1 VTDVDRL
8 FSVPLE
14 DFVAERKQVAKELRE
29 AGEREAA
36 AEVAK
41 LPKPTPP
48 AWALNRL
55 ARDEPDEV
63 GAWLDAAE
71 ELREV
76 SESPG
81 AGLREAIEAHR
92 DATRTL
98 LGVVRDRARPGGKP
112 LSEPMLVRVRELL
125 QAATVDAQVAEALR
139 RGVVVES
146 GEVPSLGG
154 AQALGAGGEAGGAQA
169 LGAADEAGAGQA
181 PTAAGEGGEGAGAGA
196 ETSRSSGAARRGSA
210 RGGGR
215 GSSGGAGRASSGA
228 GGRGSSG
235 AAAARGPSR
244 AAERRAAKER
254 EAERKAK
261 ERADRLAELERH
273 IAAAEEELA
282 RLREDATERNAAV
295 AEADER
301 LADAQRALHRTES
314 EASAAH
320 AAADEANNA
329 VATAERELRQLTR
342 QLRSASS

>member
-29 AGEREAA
+29 AGDREAA

-48 AWALNRL
+48 AWALNQL
-55 ARDEPDEV
+55 ARSEPDAV

-71 ELREV
+71 ELRAV
-76 SESPG
+76 SASPG
-81 AGLREAIEAHR
+81 RGLREAIEAHR

-112 LSEPMLVRVRELL
+112 LSEPMLERVRELL
-125 QAATVDAQVAEALR
+125 QAATVDAGVAEALR

-146 GEVPSLGG
+146 GEAPSL
-154 AQALGAGGEAGGAQA
+154 
-169 LGAADEAGAGQA
+169 
-181 PTAAGEGGEGAGAGA
+181 TAAGEEGEGAGPDAPSGSSRGA
-196 ETSRSSGAARRGSA
+196 DRAARPG
-210 RGGGR
+210 
-215 GSSGGAGRASSGA
+215 GSSRASSRA
-228 GGRGSSG
+228 ATPRDSSRG
-235 AAAARGPSR
+235 ARGPSR
-244 AAERRAAKER
+244 AEQRRVEKER

-261 ERADRLAELERH
+261 ERAERQAELERH

-282 RLREDATERNAAV
+282 RLREDAAERNAAV

-301 LADAQRALHRTES
+301 LEDARRALHRTES

-320 AAADEANNA
+320 VAADEANDA
-329 VATAERELRQLTR
+329 VATAERELRQLAR

>member
-14 DFVAERKQVAKELRE
+14 DFVAERKQVAKELRA

-48 AWALNRL
+48 AWALNQL
-55 ARDEPDEV
+55 AREEPDAV

-71 ELREV
+71 ELRAV
-76 SESPG
+76 SENPG
-81 AGLREAIEAHR
+81 AGLRDAMAAHR

-98 LGVVRDRARPGGKP
+98 LAVVRERARPGGKP
-112 LSEPMLVRVRELL
+112 LSEPMLERVRELL
-125 QAATVDAQVAEALR
+125 QAATVDAAMADALR
-139 RGVVVES
+139 AGRVVE
-146 GEVPSLGG
+146 G
-154 AQALGAGGEAGGAQA
+154 
-169 LGAADEAGAGQA
+169 DEAPSFGVSAGDEGA
-181 PTAAGEGGEGAGAGA
+181 PSSTAAGEGGKRAGAG
-196 ETSRSSGAARRGSA
+196 RGAGGASA
-210 RGGGR
+210 GR
-215 GSSGGAGRASSGA
+215 GSGGAVTP
-228 GGRGSSG
+228 
-235 AAAARGPSR
+235 RGPSR
-244 AAERRAAKER
+244 AEQRRAAKER

-261 ERADRLAELERH
+261 ERADRQAELERH

-282 RLREDATERNAAV
+282 RLREDAAERNTAV
-295 AEADER
+295 SEADER

-320 AAADEANNA
+320 AAADEANDA
-329 VATAERELRQLTR
+329 VATAERELRQLAR